1 MKAMSKRAM
10 LGSGAAALML
20 FSGAAL
26 AHPGHL
32 GHELPGSMFAA
43 GFWHP
48 LTGFDHLLAM
58 LAVGMWSALTH
69 HTARQAVW
77 LPVMFLA
84 LLFAGAMMGMAG
96 VRLPAVEPVIMV
108 SLLVLGLLVASR
120 KAVQGWAGFALV
132 GIRPVPRPGPRDGAA
147 RQRRRAGLRGGF
159 HARHP
164 GCTWPAC
171 SRGFASS
178 TGTCGCR
185 GRWAWASPVTARCC
199 SSALGSDQGGVI
211 MIPGEILTEP
221 GQIELNVGRPT
232 LTIAVV
238 NEGDRPIQVG
248 SHYHFAEANNALVFD
263 RELATGYRLNIPAGN
278 AVRFEP
284 GMRRTVELVAV
295 GGERR
300 IFGFQGKVMGALK

>member
-132 GIRPVPRPGPRDGAA
+132 GGFALFHGLAHGMELPGSEGALGFVA
-147 RQRRRAGLRGGF
+147 GFMLATLGLHLAGLFAGF
-159 HARHP
+159 RLKH
-164 GCTWPAC
+164 WNLWL
-171 SRGFASS
+171 SR
-178 TGTCGCR
+178 
-185 GRWAWASPVTARCC
+185 
-199 SSALGSDQGGVI
+199 ALGMG
-211 MIPGEILTEP
+211 
-221 GQIELNVGRPT
+221 
-232 LTIAVV
+232 IA
-238 NEGDRPIQVG
+238 
-248 SHYHFAEANNALVFD
+248 
-263 RELATGYRLNIPAGN
+263 GY
-278 AVRFEP
+278 
-284 GMRRTVELVAV
+284 
-295 GGERR
+295 
-300 IFGFQGKVMGALK
+300 GALLFVGARV

>member
-1 MKAMSKRAM
+1 
-10 LGSGAAALML
+10 ML

-132 GIRPVPRPGPRDGAA
+132 GDSPCSTAWPTGWSCPAA
-147 RQRRRAGLRGGF
+147 K
-159 HARHP
+159 ARWASWRVSCSP
-164 GCTWPAC
+164 PWGCTWPAC

-238 NEGDRPIQVG
+238 NEDDRPIQVG